1 MFVVTGVFGREIDP
15 EVVELFDDP
24 DDPDLPMACGRR
36 GRWLRKTPLLDEAET
51 EVRKKYVNFDSWEL
65 KPRVLD
71 AFISYVD
78 WSIWAFFC

>member
-36 GRWLRKTPLLDEAET
+36 GRWLRKTPPLDEAET
-51 EVRKKYVNFDSWEL
+51 EVGKKICQFRSLRAEETL
-65 KPRVLD
+65 P
-71 AFISYVD
+71 ST
-78 WSIWAFFC
+78 SGFF

>member
-36 GRWLRKTPLLDEAET
+36 GRWLRKTPPLDEAET
-51 EVRKKYVNFDSWEL
+51 EVGKKNMS
-65 KPRVLD
+65 
-71 AFISYVD
+71 IS
-78 WSIWAFFC
+78 SFKAEETPCSRCFHQLR

>member
-1 MFVVTGVFGREIDP
+1 MASCYPIIVKLNPNLPVGCTVFVVTGVFGREIDP

-51 EVRKKYVNFDSWEL
+51 EVGKKYVNFDH
-65 KPRVLD
+65 
-71 AFISYVD
+71 
-78 WSIWAFFC
+78 

>member
-36 GRWLRKTPLLDEAET
+36 GRWLRKTPPLDEAET
-51 EVRKKYVNFDSWEL
+51 EVGKKICQFHPL
-65 KPRVLD
+65 KLKKPRVLD
-71 AFISYVD
+71 AFISYFD
-78 WSIWAFFC
+78 